1 RSITLTLPVE
11 SRIENSC
18 DSFVNF
24 GSLTLTIRE
33 KVRDEW
39 SESGV
44 GISSTNKYLFSPN
57 PLEGKEFFV
66 FAKEFEFPFK
76 VSNLIYVLN
85 SQETYCFLGA
95 PNEVRRE
102 LLNLNAPN
110 FKFSDCPASSTKVC
124 FGGEMGCEINV
135 DYTGRTVRKGGNT
148 MHFATDSL
156 MYGAI
161 FSDNINYECEVSRL
175 MKRTKELSGLY
186 YEKSLS
192 LLNNI
197 GCDSSVSSLLLA
209 FNSDLSGFQNSQNL
223 NFLESQAGM
232 INSINRNSGCRLW

>member
-1 RSITLTLPVE
+1 
-11 SRIENSC
+11 
-18 DSFVNF
+18 
-24 GSLTLTIRE
+24 
-33 KVRDEW
+33 
-39 SESGV
+39 
-44 GISSTNKYLFSPN
+44 
-57 PLEGKEFFV
+57 
-66 FAKEFEFPFK
+66 
-76 VSNLIYVLN
+76 
-85 SQETYCFLGA
+85 
-95 PNEVRRE
+95 
-102 LLNLNAPN
+102 
-110 FKFSDCPASSTKVC
+110 
-124 FGGEMGCEINV
+124 
-135 DYTGRTVRKGGNT
+135 
-148 MHFATDSL
+148 

-192 LLNNI
+192 LLNI